1 MTTDDFESDLSSI
14 LDRIPIGVYRSSIE
28 GKLIFGNR
36 SLADL
41 FGFDSVDE
49 MRRFPLVRLYQS
61 KRDRGAMISE
71 LIRAGT
77 VENWTIAFQQRNGT
91 PFWGAVTASALLGTD
106 GNMEYIDGTV
116 RDATGEVQK
125 KKALPPM
132 TRIIRPRR
140 EFSFTLDAAGLIQ
153 DIDGEGAS
161 FFDYD
166 RGEMIGKPL
175 SFYVAP
181 KYRKLFDGFRA
192 DVLKKGAVE
201 GILIFHDKRGR
212 IHHVE
217 VHAQAVTSEGGVK
230 QIGALGRD
238 ITKTVESQKERLN
251 RERFQGV
258 LEMAGGVVHR
268 LNQPLTVVTNLINE
282 IAAETR
288 PEEQNFEKLRRLQ
301 EQVKKLNEIAKK
313 IGNVRKYK
321 AMDYVAGVRI
331 VDIDQAS

>member
-1 MTTDDFESDLSSI
+1 MTTDDFESDLSGI

-36 SLADL
+36 SLAHL

-49 MRRFPLVRLYQS
+49 MRCFPLIRLYQS
-61 KRDRGAMISE
+61 KRDRGALISE
-71 LIRAGT
+71 LFSAGV
-77 VENWTIAFQQRNGT
+77 VENWTIAFQQRDGT
-91 PFWGAVTASALLGTD
+91 PFWGAVTASALIGPD
-106 GNMEYIDGTV
+106 GSMDFIDGTV
-116 RDATGEVQK
+116 RDATGEVQT
-125 KKALPPM
+125 KKALPPK
-132 TRIIRPRR
+132 TRIIRPKR

-175 SFYVAP
+175 SIYTAP
-181 KYRKLFDGFRA
+181 KYRKLFNGFLA
-192 DVLKKGAVE
+192 DVLEKNTVE
-201 GILIFHDKRGR
+201 GILIFHDKQGGIR
-212 IHHVE
+212 HVE
-217 VHAQAVTSEGGVK
+217 VHAQAVPSEGDVEL
-230 QIGALGRD
+230 IGAIGRD
-238 ITKTVESQKERLN
+238 ITRTVESQKERLN

-282 IAAETR
+282 IASDTR
-288 PEEQNFEKLRRLQ
+288 PEDRHFEKVRRLQ